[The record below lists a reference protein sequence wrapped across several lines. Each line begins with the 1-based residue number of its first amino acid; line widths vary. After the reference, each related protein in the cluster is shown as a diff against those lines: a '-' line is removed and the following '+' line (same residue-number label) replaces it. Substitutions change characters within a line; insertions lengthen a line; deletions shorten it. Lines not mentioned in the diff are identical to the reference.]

1 MKLRILNIQRFSLHD
16 GPGIRT
22 TVFFRG
28 CDMRCRWCANPES
41 TGPVAGSGSESESA
55 GPGAWIGVEDLV
67 TELRRDIT
75 YFEDSG
81 GGITLSGG
89 EATMQFPAL
98 VELLGA
104 LRAEGLGTVL
114 QTNGLLARE
123 RLAALAGLVDLFH
136 FDLKGIDEPRHRVNT
151 GVDNGLIL
159 ENAAWLSASGHPV
172 VFRVPLI
179 PGFNDGPEDLVALGH
194 FLDSIDARA
203 VEVLPYHPLGEGK
216 IDRYGLDF
224 PRLGLPAM
232 PEAVAMEKAER
243 LRGRG
248 RDLSVAGREI

>member
-1 MKLRILNIQRFSLHD
+1 MDFW
-16 GPGIRT
+16 PGNGSRRWPDSWTSSISISRAST
-22 TVFFRG
+22 SRG
-28 CDMRCRWCANPES
+28 
-41 TGPVAGSGSESESA
+41 
-55 GPGAWIGVEDLV
+55 IGL
-67 TELRRDIT
+67 TR
-75 YFEDSG
+75 
-81 GGITLSGG
+81 
-89 EATMQFPAL
+89 
-98 VELLGA
+98 
-104 LRAEGLGTVL
+104 
-114 QTNGLLARE
+114 
-123 RLAALAGLVDLFH
+123 
-136 FDLKGIDEPRHRVNT
+136 